1 MSRVNG
7 QVRMGAPIKVRA
19 ERLYDED
26 EGRRPCPLTNCTL
39 RDEPPKYWKMGRIYN
54 LGDIQGL
61 QISQPQAVG
70 LIGGGGLLLGGI
82 FVKGPAGTIMV
93 ILGAVGIGA
102 VGLNLIYTFLQ
113 TLPAMSP
120 APGMQPAPGA
130 PLQPGQPLPAG
141 YAAAIGPVQYA
152 TAPPP
157 PPPPPPPKPTR
168 TQTYTAIATAAAPI
182 AAELIKGLV
191 SLF

>member
-19 ERLYDED
+19 ERMYDED
-26 EGRRPCPLTNCTL
+26 GPIDPRPLYDCVRKGQEAL
-39 RDEPPKYWKMGRIYN
+39 RKNGMGRIYN

-82 FVKGPAGTIMV
+82 FVKGPAGTIMAV
-93 ILGAVGIGA
+93 LGAVGIGA

-130 PLQPGQPLPAG
+130 PLQPGQPLPPG
-141 YAAAIGPVQYA
+141 YAAAYAPAQYA
-152 TAPPP
+152 PP

-168 TQTYTAIATAAAPI
+168 TQTYTAYATAAAPI